1 MLQTCIGHV
10 LDCIETRA
18 RYGFMCDIDNK
29 RMLLFPRLGAMSL
42 DTPERV
48 KYFGLQSLRACGIC
62 RGPRAGRSL
71 TRSGTRH
78 DPVHIS
84 RLYTQVN
91 AVARTLPT
99 IRERKRRREQLQ
111 RHGLNYTKRCRLT
124 DHAKKC
130 LVNIKKHG
138 VTLFAGLVRY
148 ERMHIY
154 FLGYCTY
161 AMEMF
166 VQLVPKE
173 HHVAVHQ
180 AVHACHH
187 FRDPITGATHPRL
200 PSLLKLV
207 HLTAERRVRAI
218 FYWAHV
224 LGTRAD
230 VIVEPCR
237 VYVQGAVAC
246 LQLILIA
253 TRGHRPYTSNELNII
268 FKDVGRRFFVHMEQI
283 ATYLDDIR
291 VRKAREKYNRDPENL
306 TPPVPWQ
313 KQTR

>member
-1 MLQTCIGHV
+1 MRTCNELFIYAHIITCANLSIYAHIIHICELLMNFPLCMLQTCIGHV

-62 RGPRAGRSL
+62 RGPRAGRSS

-84 RLYTQVN
+84 RLYTQAN

-130 LVNIKKHG
+130 LVNIKNTALH
-138 VTLFAGLVRY
+138 
-148 ERMHIY
+148 
-154 FLGYCTY
+154 FL
-161 AMEMF
+161 
-166 VQLVPKE
+166 P
-173 HHVAVHQ
+173 
-180 AVHACHH
+180 
-187 FRDPITGATHPRL
+187 D
-200 PSLLKLV
+200 
-207 HLTAERRVRAI
+207 
-218 FYWAHV
+218 
-224 LGTRAD
+224 
-230 VIVEPCR
+230 
-237 VYVQGAVAC
+237 
-246 LQLILIA
+246 
-253 TRGHRPYTSNELNII
+253 
-268 FKDVGRRFFVHMEQI
+268 
-283 ATYLDDIR
+283 
-291 VRKAREKYNRDPENL
+291 
-306 TPPVPWQ
+306 
-313 KQTR
+313 